1 MNFEEFFFK
10 KKVRNDSFV
19 FFHEKNQEND
29 EFATLNSELLSNL
42 LTKLLGEAQTLKN
55 KLKMVKGLP
64 LDQEFIPDTSH
75 NCPFCPRKFDKPCS
89 LGGHIS
95 KVHYKESR
103 KMKT

>member
-1 MNFEEFFFK
+1 
-10 KKVRNDSFV
+10 
-19 FFHEKNQEND
+19 
-29 EFATLNSELLSNL
+29 
-42 LTKLLGEAQTLKN
+42 LGEAQALKD
-55 KLKMVKGLP
+55 KLKKVKGLP

-103 KMKT
+103 KLKQETISKNLSSRKQMMDD